1 MIIAH
6 LPLGYLATKTIV
18 TKCSNNAVK
27 KSYLIKAGLIGSITP
42 DLDMFYFYIFDNCQ
56 HHHHTY
62 WIHIPFYWGI
72 ILGLFFLMFLFIKK
86 DLLPLIGIFGIN
98 IFIHLF
104 ADSIVGDIWWF
115 SPFTNKPYSL
125 FTVPSIYKIWW
136 GNFILH

>member
-1 MIIAH
+1 
-6 LPLGYLATKTIV
+6 
-18 TKCSNNAVK
+18 
-27 KSYLIKAGLIGSITP
+27 
-42 DLDMFYFYIFDNCQ
+42 
-56 HHHHTY
+56 
-62 WIHIPFYWGI
+62 
-72 ILGLFFLMFLFIKK
+72 MFLFIKK

-136 GNFILH
+136 GNFILHWSFLIEITLILIAIYIFINSRKKYSLSSGNTICIAQIFHKYAQYLIYHID